1 MSAVAGRYARAF
13 ADVVGSMHLDAA
25 QVNADVD
32 TVLDAMQGSPALL
45 SVWENPGIP
54 LDQKIKVLDGM
65 AKIIGL
71 QSQTRNFLAV
81 LIKQHR
87 IQLLADVVK
96 QFKTELNDRLGFAEA
111 AVSSARTLSSEE
123 RSNLEKEVA
132 RMSGKSVSATYSTD
146 ATLIGGAVVTMG
158 STVYDGSVRG
168 KLERLKKQMAAD

>member
-1 MSAVAGRYARAF
+1 M
-13 ADVVGSMHLDAA
+13 
-25 QVNADVD
+25 
-32 TVLDAMQGSPALL
+32 
-45 SVWENPGIP
+45 ENPGVP

-71 QSQTRNFLAV
+71 QQQTRNFLAV

-111 AVSSARTLSSEE
+111 AVSSARALSNEE
-123 RSNLEKEVA
+123 RSKLEQEVS
-132 RMSGKSVSATYSTD
+132 RMSGKSVKASYATDPS
-146 ATLIGGAVVTMG
+146 LLGGAVVTMG

-168 KLERLKKQMAAD
+168 KLERLKKQMAAE

>member
-1 MSAVAGRYARAF
+1 MAGK
-13 ADVVGSMHLDAA
+13 AA
-25 QVNADVD
+25 NNVSCCRTLLSQVNADVD
-32 TVLDAMQGSPALL
+32 TMLAAMSGSPALL

-71 QSQTRNFLAV
+71 QPQTRNFLAV

-111 AVSSARTLSSEE
+111 VVSSARELSPEE
-123 RSNLEKEVA
+123 RTYLEQEVS
-132 RMSGKSVSATYSTD
+132 RMSGKSVKATYSTD
-146 ATLIGGAVVTMG
+146 SSLLGGAVVTMG

-168 KLERLKKQMAAD
+168 KLARLKKQMAAE

>member
-13 ADVVGSMHLDAA
+13 ADVVGSMKLDAA

-32 TVLDAMQGSPALL
+32 TMLAAMSGSPALL

-71 QSQTRNFLAV
+71 QPQTRNFLAV

-111 AVSSARTLSSEE
+111 VVSSARELSPEE
-123 RSNLEKEVA
+123 RTHLEQEVS
-132 RMSGKSVSATYSTD
+132 RMSGKSVKATYFINSS
-146 ATLIGGAVVTMG
+146 LLGGAVVTMG

-168 KLERLKKQMAAD
+168 KLARLKKQMAAE